1 MTEVVP
7 MKQVIAISPN
17 KLQGVLDP
25 LERVVRN
32 DNQLLALAVGGAISA
47 VVVRAVEDLTK
58 VISDWLGD
66 STIIAPLRDSLRI
79 NLFGGKLDIPR
90 IIGILFYIVMSIV
103 VLAALVFGVLSPLIG
118 SSKAKKNKNHEEM

>member
-1 MTEVVP
+1 MTDVVP
-7 MKQVIAISPN
+7 MKQVTPETPN
-17 KLQGVLDP
+17 KLKGVLDP

-58 VISDWLGD
+58 VIADWLGD

-79 NLFGGKLDIPR
+79 NLLGGKLDVPR
-90 IIGILFYIVMSIV
+90 IIGILFYIIMSII

-118 SSKAKKNKNHEEM
+118 GSTLNDKKKYQGT

>member
-7 MKQVIAISPN
+7 MKQVTSPN
-17 KLQGVLDP
+17 RLQGVLDP

-58 VISDWLGD
+58 VISDWLG
-66 STIIAPLRDSLRI
+66 SSNIIAPLRNKLQVTI
-79 NLFGGKLDIPR
+79 LGGQLDVPR
-90 IIGILFYIVMSIV
+90 IIGILFYIVMSII
-103 VLAALVFGVLSPLIG
+103 VLAALVFGVLGPLIG
-118 SSKAKKNKNHEEM
+118 RSDIKKKDQEM